1 MSIHSANNNPAIS
14 SSFQKKVEKTADQ
27 VKSLSNGL
35 ENALNSV
42 KELSQEL
49 KNQQAVKT
57 SGKEKETQLDTKTNQ
72 TLDQLQTQ
80 GDKQKN
86 QVQHQSSAQKAT
98 TDPNR
103 QMTIVAEIMAGLMQE
118 EELDTNSDV
127 NELKEKMA
135 LIMQKAEAFQDIEL
149 DDPDQNF
156 ELHQMFSNIEKFNQ
170 LTRRDAALDK
180 QIADL
185 EISLKAQDARDQLP
199 PLTSENTVQ
208 NMKTGLNISFNSTD
222 APDNLESPMDSM
234 DDATDASDNT
244 ALKSTE

>member
-14 SSFQKKVEKTADQ
+14 ASFQKKVEKTTDQ
-27 VKSLSNGL
+27 VKSIANGL

-49 KNQQAVKT
+49 KNQQSVKT
-57 SGKEKETQLDTKTNQ
+57 SGKEKESQLNTKTNQ

-86 QVQHQSSAQKAT
+86 QVQHQGNAQKTAA
-98 TDPNR
+98 DPNR
-103 QMTIVAEIMAGLMQE
+103 QMTVVAEIMAGLMQE

-127 NELKEKMA
+127 DELKEKMA
-135 LIMQKAEAFQDIEL
+135 LIMQKAEAFKDIEL
-149 DDPDQNF
+149 DNADQNF

-185 EISLKAQDARDQLP
+185 EISLKEQAARDDLP
-199 PLTSENTVQ
+199 PLSSENTVQ
-208 NMKTGLNISFNSTD
+208 KMKTGLNISFDSTATSD
-222 APDNLESPMDSM
+222 TPESPMDPT
-234 DDATDASDNT
+234 DDSPLSATSDT
-244 ALKSTE
+244 PE